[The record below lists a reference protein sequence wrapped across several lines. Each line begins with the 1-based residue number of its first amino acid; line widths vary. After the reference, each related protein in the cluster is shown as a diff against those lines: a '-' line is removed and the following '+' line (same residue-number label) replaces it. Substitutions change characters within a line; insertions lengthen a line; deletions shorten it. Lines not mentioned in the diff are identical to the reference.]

1 MSTDTDRM
9 RQIQERLID
18 HISSDLKEDQDFLLM
33 ATMLMK
39 HSLVLYKTFLED
51 EQIRRLLDHVK
62 ENVQDEGFDVEVSV
76 QDEDVTYH

>member
-18 HISSDLKEDQDFLLM
+18 HISSDLKEEQDFLLM

-62 ENVQDEGFDVEVSV
+62 ENVQDEGFDVELKYH
-76 QDEDVTYH
+76 DEGTTYH

>member
-62 ENVQDEGFDVEVSV
+62 ENVQDEGFDVEV
-76 QDEDVTYH
+76 TYH

>member
-18 HISSDLKEDQDFLLM
+18 HISSDLKEEQDFLLM

-62 ENVQDEGFDVEVSV
+62 ENVQDEGFDVELTYH
-76 QDEDVTYH
+76 DEDTTYH

>member
-1 MSTDTDRM
+1 
-9 RQIQERLID
+9 
-18 HISSDLKEDQDFLLM
+18 M